1 MGPVPFLLA
10 VALAVYERGGIMKRL
25 NIGVDVDGVLSDFT
39 HSARELCKQLF
50 NGRPDDQLI
59 QTSWAFDS
67 LGITKEEE
75 GVLWNTI
82 DNTPNWW
89 MTHRKLPE
97 TNLLGRLCN
106 EHRVIFITNRKDGF
120 VGMPIEIQTAQWL
133 KQNFHIDN
141 PMVTISDNKGPLAA
155 GLKLDYFIDDRPK
168 NVDEVC
174 KYIPN
179 TALLDATYNQ
189 EYAYGWRVRSFDA
202 FVQAIEKEF
211 NPIQFFRGGR
221 CIA

>member
-1 MGPVPFLLA
+1 VRALLGRFQGI
-10 VALAVYERGGIMKRL
+10 YTEEGGFVRRL

-39 HSARELCKQLF
+39 GSARELCKQLF
-50 NGRPDDQLI
+50 DGRPDDALI

-67 LGITKEEE
+67 LGITKDEEKL
-75 GVLWNTI
+75 LWHTI

-89 MTHRKLPE
+89 MTHGKKPE
-97 TNLLGRLCN
+97 TNLLGRLCQD
-106 EHRVIFITNRKDGF
+106 HRVIFITNRKDGH
-120 VGMPIEIQTAQWL
+120 VGEPIELQTAWWL
-133 KQNFHIDN
+133 EEKYHLVN
-141 PMVTISDNKGPLAA
+141 PMVTISDNKGPLAD

-174 KYIPN
+174 KYIPK

-202 FVQAIEKEF
+202 FVQSVYEGF
-211 NPIQFFRGGR
+211 VPTQFFQGGR
-221 CIA
+221 CVA